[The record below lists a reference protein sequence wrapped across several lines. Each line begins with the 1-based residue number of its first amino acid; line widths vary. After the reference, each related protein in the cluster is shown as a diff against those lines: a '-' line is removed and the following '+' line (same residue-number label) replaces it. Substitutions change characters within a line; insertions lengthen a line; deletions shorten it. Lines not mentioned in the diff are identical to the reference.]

1 MDARHPRQNVT
12 HAIND
17 PMHLRYLRYIGDS
30 NENNDP
36 ISETF
41 L

>member
-12 HAIND
+12 HAIHE
-17 PMHLRYLRYIGDS
+17 PTHPRYLRYIGDS

-41 L
+41 I